1 LRYGGRRKNVIN
13 VTEDAR
19 ELFLSV
25 ERPEGTVLRLD
36 PVEQDENGQTQIGL
50 VAGEPQGDDQVV
62 QHDGQ
67 DLLHIAAPVSEA
79 LDGAS
84 IDKVETPEGV
94 GFSINPPERG
104 PQS

>member
-1 LRYGGRRKNVIN
+1 MIN
-13 VTEDAR
+13 VTEEAR
-19 ELFLSV
+19 ELFNGV

-62 QHDGQ
+62 EHDGES
-67 DLLHIAAPVSEA
+67 LLHIAAPVSEA

-84 IDKVETPEGV
+84 IDKVETEEGV
-94 GFSINPPERG
+94 GFSINPPEEA

>member
-1 LRYGGRRKNVIN
+1 MIN
-13 VTEDAR
+13 VTEEAR
-19 ELFLSV
+19 ELFTSV
-25 ERPEGTVLRLD
+25 DRPNGTVLRLD

-84 IDKVETPEGV
+84 IDKVETDDGV
-94 GFSINPPERG
+94 GFSINPPEEES
-104 PQS
+104 QSES